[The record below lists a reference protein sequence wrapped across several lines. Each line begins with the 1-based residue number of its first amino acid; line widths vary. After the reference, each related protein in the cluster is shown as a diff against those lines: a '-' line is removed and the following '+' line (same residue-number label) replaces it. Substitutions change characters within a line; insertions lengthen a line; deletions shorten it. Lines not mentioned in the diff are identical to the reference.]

1 MVNAAL
7 SREKAW
13 EKRVNTASSTRRKKE
28 EDRINTFEENT
39 STEIQN
45 EEVLK
50 SIEYAKRKE
59 EQTIQAMGYNPF
71 KPHFSS
77 SNTPTSS
84 AIIPS
89 SSSSSLSPPPPTTT
103 SLRTSNSNPES
114 FQDIYSDIPIEIQQQ
129 LEIALQSLCDTTPST
144 EEDRMVNI
152 QKNKVCL
159 ETIQKMLSNIQKN
172 PNEAKFRCIRLSN
185 TAFRTKIAEIEG
197 GLEVMLCSGFILSE
211 EDNET

>member
-1 MVNAAL
+1 
-7 SREKAW
+7 
-13 EKRVNTASSTRRKKE
+13 
-28 EDRINTFEENT
+28 
-39 STEIQN
+39 
-45 EEVLK
+45 
-50 SIEYAKRKE
+50 
-59 EQTIQAMGYNPF
+59 MGYNPF

-144 EEDRMVNI
+144 EGI
-152 QKNKVCL
+152 
-159 ETIQKMLSNIQKN
+159 
-172 PNEAKFRCIRLSN
+172 F
-185 TAFRTKIAEIEG
+185 
-197 GLEVMLCSGFILSE
+197 
-211 EDNET
+211 